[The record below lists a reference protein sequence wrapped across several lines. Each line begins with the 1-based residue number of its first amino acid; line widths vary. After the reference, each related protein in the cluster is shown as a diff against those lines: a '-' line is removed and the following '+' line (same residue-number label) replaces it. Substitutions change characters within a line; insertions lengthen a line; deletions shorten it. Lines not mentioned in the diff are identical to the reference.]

1 MKQIEDN
8 FSKCSMWT
16 HGVLNISL
24 KILEE
29 LSDRDNIEDEE
40 KIEPDYY
47 IDRPVIIWTK
57 YTLKIKNGVIRAT
70 QVGLGSVRHI
80 CQPPK

>member
-57 YTLKIKNGVIRAT
+57 YIACPN
-70 QVGLGSVRHI
+70 I
-80 CQPPK
+80 CAKPRRRRQEDTSQW